1 MSRTE
6 CPDGGCGA
14 TTGRCFV
21 ASRVWSG
28 ESPECPAAVR
38 LASERTDCPA
48 RSCRGVARKRNGIDT
63 YQVCPPRR
71 TQPREREHRMFIIGI
86 DPHKRSHTAVA
97 VDCSETVLD
106 TIRVEA
112 DHHQRSRLLEWATR
126 FEPRTWAVE
135 GATGMG
141 SMLAQQLVGAGEHVV
156 DVPPKLSSRVR
167 LLERGRIDK
176 TDPNDARAAAIVA
189 WRTPALNVVTA
200 NDEHRVV
207 LRLLA
212 DRDHQITAQRTR
224 SICRLH
230 ALLCVLIEGGT
241 AKSLTATK
249 TEERL
254 ASVHIDGPITFER
267 LTTARQLV
275 DEVRALDAARA
286 EVRRRHVAALEASKT
301 TVTEVYGIGAL
312 TAAII
317 VGRVGDVRRFP
328 TAGHFARH
336 NGTAPIEASSGPK
349 TRHRLNPRGDRQ
361 LNHVIH
367 MAAVTQVRND
377 TPGRGYYLRKQ
388 AEGKSRKEAM
398 RALPVAEIQ
407 GDPPDDLACVPERRW
422 STTSGGTGIAAERL
436 AVSSSC
442 ERRPR

>member
-1 MSRTE
+1 
-6 CPDGGCGA
+6 
-14 TTGRCFV
+14 
-21 ASRVWSG
+21 
-28 ESPECPAAVR
+28 
-38 LASERTDCPA
+38 
-48 RSCRGVARKRNGIDT
+48 
-63 YQVCPPRR
+63 
-71 TQPREREHRMFIIGI
+71 MFIIGI

-156 DVPPKLSSRVR
+156 DVPAKLSARVR

-249 TEERL
+249 TEELL

-301 TVTEVYGIGAL
+301 TVTEVFGIGPL

-317 VGRVGDVRRFP
+317 VGRVGDVRRFQ

-361 LNHVIH
+361 LNHAIH

-398 RALPVAEIQ
+398 RALK
-407 GDPPDDLACVPERRW
+407 RRI
-422 STTSGGTGIAAERL
+422 SDAVYQRLIADA
-436 AVSSSC
+436 
-442 ERRPR
+442 RR